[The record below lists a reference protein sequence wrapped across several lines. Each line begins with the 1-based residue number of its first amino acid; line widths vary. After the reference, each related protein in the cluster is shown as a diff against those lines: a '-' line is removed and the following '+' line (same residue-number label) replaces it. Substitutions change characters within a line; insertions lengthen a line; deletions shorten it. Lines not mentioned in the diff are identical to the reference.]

1 MSLWYKGVRCV
12 FPAVFPGA
20 TESSSSSDDP
30 VDTLKAQ
37 LQDFAQRLADGNE
50 GGGEG
55 REEIVLMMRRVT
67 AL

>member
-1 MSLWYKGVRCV
+1 MVQRCAACFLV
-12 FPAVFPGA
+12 VFPGA

-37 LQDFAQRLADGNE
+37 LQDFTQRLADGNE
-50 GGGEG
+50 GGGGG
-55 REEIVLMMRRVT
+55 REENILMMRRVT